1 MAMAVKKGR
10 VCKWQ
15 DVDWNTGCCPSVDG
29 STAVNSCIECKENCC
44 AVYAYCVSCC
54 LQPENPI
61 HPNFTNPNI
70 AIDKFDY
77 CRAVCRTSS
86 RSVVNENKWKS
97 DLKYCFPN
105 QEIYL
110 LPANPTTISI
120 SDEGAPVKYPEQVI
134 SERVEDTSNDL
145 KGISNIK
152 EKIYKSNTYS
162 KVEPDTPVPPSPE
175 QSETVKVEEGI
186 DATLNEIVDTQ
197 KKQESLLEKLEEKMK
212 KLVEENQ
219 YLAEENKNLSD
230 KLEQA
235 TNGQL
240 ALEVVVK
247 EQEFEEKMQIQNQ
260 IQREQKLKLEKTG
273 EATSSSSR
281 GSLGGLVV
289 VLLLILGWVLVDYK
303 W

>member
-1 MAMAVKKGR
+1 
-10 VCKWQ
+10 
-15 DVDWNTGCCPSVDG
+15 
-29 STAVNSCIECKENCC
+29 
-44 AVYAYCVSCC
+44 
-54 LQPENPI
+54 
-61 HPNFTNPNI
+61 
-70 AIDKFDY
+70 
-77 CRAVCRTSS
+77 
-86 RSVVNENKWKS
+86 
-97 DLKYCFPN
+97 
-105 QEIYL
+105 
-110 LPANPTTISI
+110 
-120 SDEGAPVKYPEQVI
+120 
-134 SERVEDTSNDL
+134 
-145 KGISNIK
+145 
-152 EKIYKSNTYS
+152 
-162 KVEPDTPVPPSPE
+162 
-175 QSETVKVEEGI
+175 
-186 DATLNEIVDTQ
+186 
-197 KKQESLLEKLEEKMK
+197 MK